1 MREQT
6 ASKRLVA
13 VLASAV
19 AAVLIGAIPVQAD
32 PTGTTAF
39 YFSATCTGL
48 GDVILTNAGPSQTAA
63 LQVLGSTAVA
73 LLPVNRGIIAKALA
87 NGTSCTFT
95 GFGPSPDD
103 LTPFIPPRPPDP
115 VVITGT

>member
-32 PTGTTAF
+32 PTGPTAF
-39 YFSATCTGL
+39 YFSATCTGF

-103 LTPFIPPRPPDP
+103 LTPFPPRPPDP